1 MKKGQEPSDV
11 KYFDADRPVEC
22 PEQDRLGRR
31 SFAEAIARQLCN
43 VPAEHGFTIAVVGEW
58 GSGKT
63 SVLNMVAKTLQDGSD
78 TMAVLRFNPWLFTGA
93 EDLVTRFFHELSAQL
108 GQDTSEKF
116 KDVAKALSS
125 LGQSLAPIIPVPGVT
140 AVAAV
145 LTALTD
151 RWTEPQSLLAKR
163 ELLREALKE
172 ADSRVAVIVDDI
184 DRLDRRE
191 TRELMRVVRLRSDLP
206 NVVFLLAFDRKHVAR
221 SLGEDE
227 EEGLLYLDKIV
238 QVSYDLPT
246 VRETIFSDTLIEWLE
261 ELLLG
266 RELAQLN
273 NDVWGRVF
281 YEIIKP
287 LLGTLRDV
295 KRYVYSLPVTLD
307 TIG

>member
-1 MKKGQEPSDV
+1 M
-11 KYFDADRPVEC
+11 
-22 PEQDRLGRR
+22 
-31 SFAEAIARQLCN
+31 
-43 VPAEHGFTIAVVGEW
+43 
-58 GSGKT
+58 
-63 SVLNMVAKTLQDGSD
+63 
-78 TMAVLRFNPWLFTGA
+78 
-93 EDLVTRFFHELSAQL
+93 
-108 GQDTSEKF
+108 
-116 KDVAKALSS
+116 
-125 LGQSLAPIIPVPGVT
+125 T

-266 RELAQLN
+266 RELAQLD